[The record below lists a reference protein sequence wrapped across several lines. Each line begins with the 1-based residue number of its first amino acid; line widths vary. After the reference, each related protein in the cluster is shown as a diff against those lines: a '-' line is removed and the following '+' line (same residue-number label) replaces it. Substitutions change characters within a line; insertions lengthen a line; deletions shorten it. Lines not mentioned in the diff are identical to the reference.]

1 MHTNQRRPLCC
12 HLFGS
17 RAGYTNLTLTIPV
30 SNPDNLTYEV
40 NVQVQGW

>member
-1 MHTNQRRPLCC
+1 VLAN
-12 HLFGS
+12 
-17 RAGYTNLTLTIPV
+17 TNLTLTIPV